1 MPLFM
6 TAVKKLKFG
15 EPIKMQISEE
25 GRQLIKKFE
34 GWELE
39 AYKCSADVWT
49 IGYGRTKNVSRGD
62 TCTQEQADKWL
73 EEELPVYGAYVSD
86 AVLVPLDQNEFD
98 ALVAWTYN
106 LGPTN
111 LNNSTMLKVLNDNK
125 KEEVPGQMRRWN
137 KANGKVLEGL
147 ERRRLAESLL
157 FEGKEWHEV

>member
-1 MPLFM
+1 MLLFM
-6 TAVKKLKFG
+6 TAVKKVKFG
-15 EPIKMQISEE
+15 EIIKMQISEE

-34 GWELE
+34 GCELE

-98 ALVAWTYN
+98 ALVAWVYN

-125 KEEVPGQMRRWN
+125 KNEVPNQMRRWN

>member
-1 MPLFM
+1 
-6 TAVKKLKFG
+6 
-15 EPIKMQISEE
+15 MQISEE
-25 GRQLIKKFE
+25 GKSLIKKFE
-34 GWELE
+34 GCPKDELE
-39 AYKCSADVWT
+39 AYKCSAGVWT
-49 IGYGRTKNVSRGD
+49 IGYGRTKNVNEGD

-73 EEELPVYGAYVSD
+73 EEELKEYESYIHD

-125 KEEVPGQMRRWN
+125 KEEVPYQIQRWN
-137 KANGKVLEGL
+137 KVTVRFYEGL

>member
-1 MPLFM
+1 MLLFM
-6 TAVKKLKFG
+6 TAVKKVKFG
-15 EPIKMQISEE
+15 EIIKMQISEE

-34 GWELE
+34 GCELQ
-39 AYKCSADVWT
+39 AYKCSANVWT

-98 ALVAWTYN
+98 ALVSWVYN

-125 KEEVPGQMRRWN
+125 KNEVPNQMRRWN

>member
-1 MPLFM
+1 MPLCM

-15 EPIKMQISEE
+15 EIIKMQISEE

-34 GWELE
+34 GCELE
-39 AYKCSADVWT
+39 AYKCSANVWT

-86 AVLVPLDQNEFD
+86 AVLVPLDQNQFD

-111 LNNSTMLKVLNDNK
+111 LNNSTMLKVLNENK